1 MPPYN
6 HELALQLKE
15 RYLLAGSTVRNWK
28 YLGRIPERYIK
39 GYVTR
44 QRAPQSTVD
53 TLMLWLKLPFIK
65 ETGFK
70 DVRKSVLRDLQR
82 PDDGR
87 KHARLRLEEAKSIIQ
102 QLEEFQHLFEEALKE
117 NPIPLQ
123 MQQLFQQSFINL
135 RCFINDPH
143 LYDHLQFRKRKPKEL
158 DIVPLQ
164 KQLSYWQP
172 TIPPLPKIPP
182 IVGEM

>member
-28 YLGRIPERYIK
+28 YLDRIPDRYIK

-53 TLMLWLKLPFIK
+53 TLMLWFKLPFIK
-65 ETGFK
+65 ETGFSG
-70 DVRKSVLRDLQR
+70 VRKSVFRDLQR
-82 PDDGR
+82 ADDGR
-87 KHARLRLEEAKSIIQ
+87 KHARLRLEEAESIVA
-102 QLEEFQHLFEEALKE
+102 QLEHFWQLFKEALE
-117 NPIPLQ
+117 QNPTPLQ
-123 MQQLFQQSFINL
+123 MQQLFQLPFIHL
-135 RCFINDPH
+135 RGFINDPH
-143 LYDHLQFRKRKPKEL
+143 LYDHLLFRKRKPKEL
-158 DIVPLQ
+158 DIALLQ
-164 KQLSYWQP
+164 KQLTYWQP

-182 IVGEM
+182 MVSEL